1 MKENTQSKP
10 PFPLF
15 KTIGTSALNQI
26 WSFLLCCVAPSDKLC
41 PASSQAY
48 WPFLCLLWCEEIT
61 FDFMI
66 RMSAEPSVCKESGQ
80 LCFIAGYLLS
90 WPNQITSLIAQF
102 LYLQHRNGHV
112 FLNPSQWPVNE
123 KHSIW
128 TIIIIISEVMLG
140 VMTLA
145 VCKVTGEKQK
155 SSLNKGCVQAT
166 VVQALGP
173 IFDRLQWDLACFFT
187 GNKMFIQ
194 VWWKWQRFPHIHG
207 ESSSISLKG
216 KKRANYKFP
225 WSWQIMRRFSFCNIK
240 VGSSSLMS
248 SHAV

>member
-26 WSFLLCCVAPSDKLC
+26 CSFLLCCVPSDKVC
-41 PASSQAY
+41 PASSQVC
-48 WPFLCLLWCEEIT
+48 WPFLCLSWCWGNHLW
-61 FDFMI
+61 FHDQN
-66 RMSAEPSVCKESGQ
+66 EPSVCKELGQ

-123 KHSIW
+123 KHSTW

-140 VMTLA
+140 VVTLA
-145 VCKVTGEKQK
+145 GCKVTGEKQK

-166 VVQALGP
+166 VV
-173 IFDRLQWDLACFFT
+173 
-187 GNKMFIQ
+187 
-194 VWWKWQRFPHIHG
+194 
-207 ESSSISLKG
+207 
-216 KKRANYKFP
+216 
-225 WSWQIMRRFSFCNIK
+225 
-240 VGSSSLMS
+240 
-248 SHAV
+248 